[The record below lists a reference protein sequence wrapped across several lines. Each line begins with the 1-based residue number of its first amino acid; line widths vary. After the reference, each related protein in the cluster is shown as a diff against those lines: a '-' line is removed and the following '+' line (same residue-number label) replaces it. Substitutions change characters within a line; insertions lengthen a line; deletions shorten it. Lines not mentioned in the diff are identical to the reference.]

1 VTLLIPVSAI
11 LLGALFLEE
20 QFAATDFA
28 GMVLIGLG
36 LLGIDGRLAARIRLS
51 CKRGKGNLRFFV
63 SRCPIPCNSLST
75 SKVRR

>member
-1 VTLLIPVSAI
+1 MDRTVYFRLLATAGATNLLLVTLLIPVSAI

-51 CKRGKGNLRFFV
+51 G
-63 SRCPIPCNSLST
+63 ST
-75 SKVRR
+75 AS